1 MKEIRSSSGVFL
13 IALCLLATSRDAQ
26 AYIDP
31 GSSSYLFQ
39 LLIGG
44 LTALVFFFSSIK
56 RKVLQWYHGIFH
68 GKRPAPEPAPAPAAD
83 PVSTSRDV

>member
-1 MKEIRSSSGVFL
+1 MKRIELLLPLTGL
-13 IALCLLATSRDAQ
+13 LLLATTRDAQ

-44 LTALVFFFSSIK
+44 LAAVLFFFSSLK
-56 RKVLQWYHGIFH
+56 RKTIQIWRSWFSKSTPQGD
-68 GKRPAPEPAPAPAAD
+68 PAPAK
-83 PVSTSRDV
+83 PVPSRKA